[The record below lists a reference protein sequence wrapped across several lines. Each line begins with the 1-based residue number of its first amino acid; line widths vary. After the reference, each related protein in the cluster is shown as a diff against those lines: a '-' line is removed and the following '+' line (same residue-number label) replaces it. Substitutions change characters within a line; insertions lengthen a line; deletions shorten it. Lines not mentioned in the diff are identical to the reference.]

1 MSGNIRNG
9 WIIGT
14 VVLGSWFVVRSL
26 SASPEVVLDDP
37 PVSLAATKRVE
48 LRDESLAEVIHRFAT
63 VARPLQQGVQ
73 LPAR

>member
-26 SASPEVVLDDP
+26 AASPEVVLDDP
-37 PVSLAATKRVE
+37 PVSLSATMRVE
-48 LRDESLAEVIHRFAT
+48 LKDESLAEVIHRFAT
-63 VARPLQQGVQ
+63 LARPPQPQD
-73 LPAR
+73 PTAR

>member
-26 SASPEVVLDDP
+26 AASPEVALDDP
-37 PVSLAATKRVE
+37 PVSLAATRRAE
-48 LRDESLAEVIHRFAT
+48 LQDESLAEVIHRFAT
-63 VARPLQQGVQ
+63 LARPPQQHD
-73 LPAR
+73 PAR